1 MRLLGLQNMAR
12 IGVLAILVVIG
23 MPFDAF
29 SQGRGRG
36 RDRGRDNWNSGL
48 GRKCDKF
55 VNCHDAR
62 DGRVDGRGPRNSGQ
76 WDDRNSWRRRRDRD
90 DDNNRRY
97 RRRHD
102 NHRDRRWVNHRRH

>member
-1 MRLLGLQNMAR
+1 MRLLGLKNMAR

-29 SQGRGRG
+29 SQGRGR
-36 RDRGRDNWNSGL
+36 DRGGDNSGL

-62 DGRVDGRGPRNSGQ
+62 DGRWDGRGPRNRGQ
-76 WDDRNSWRRRRDRD
+76 WDNRNSWRRRRDRD
-90 DDNNRRY
+90 DNNNRRS
-97 RRRHD
+97 RRRYD
-102 NHRDRRWVNHRRH
+102 NDRDRRSGNHRQR